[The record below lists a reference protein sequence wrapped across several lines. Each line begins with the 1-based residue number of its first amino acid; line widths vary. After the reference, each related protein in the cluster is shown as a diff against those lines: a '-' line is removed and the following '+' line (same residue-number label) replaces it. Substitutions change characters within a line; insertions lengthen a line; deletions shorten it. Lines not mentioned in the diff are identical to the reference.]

1 MPTVRIGCVKFLNT
15 LPLIEGL
22 GAWKDAQLV
31 AAVPSK
37 LCPML
42 LRGEVD
48 IALASVIDAA
58 RHAPGVIASGSAAE
72 RGDSG
77 GVGGGGGVTILDV
90 GMIGSDGPTR
100 TVRVYSRVPFERVR
114 TLHADTDSHTS
125 VVLAQIILHHRFG
138 VRPPPTVMD
147 FHARERVAL
156 GAPASPPFPP
166 SPPSPLLPHVH
177 SGANGAKIGA
187 KAGASEPP
195 ECLLLIGDKVETDP
209 PARSEGYVHELDLGE
224 AWKELTGLPLV
235 YAAWLCRAG
244 EEESLAVRAACSM
257 LERSRLHNRTRLDH
271 IVAAHAPG
279 RHWDT
284 DHAREYLGSLLR
296 YDLGERERESVE
308 RFVTLAH
315 EMGLLGA
322 DPSSSRP
329 VLRWAR
335 PRLSPGPEAA
345 GVAN

>member
-58 RHAPGVIASGSAAE
+58 RHAPGVTDKETGE
-72 RGDSG
+72 GG
-77 GVGGGGGVTILDV
+77 GVGGSGDGGVTILDV

-125 VVLAQIILHHRFG
+125 VVLARIILHHRFG
-138 VRPPPTVMD
+138 VRPPPTVID

-156 GAPASPPFPP
+156 SAPP
-166 SPPSPLLPHVH
+166 SPPSPLFPRVH
-177 SGANGAKIGA
+177 SGANGAKI
-187 KAGASEPP
+187 GASEPP

-244 EEESLAVRAACSM
+244 EEENLAVRAACSM

-279 RHWDT
+279 RHWDA

-322 DPSSSRP
+322 DPSSPRP

>member
-58 RHAPGVIASGSAAE
+58 RHAPGRTDKETGE
-72 RGDSG
+72 GG
-77 GVGGGGGVTILDV
+77 GVGGSGDGGVTILDV

-138 VRPPPTVMD
+138 VRPPPAVMD

-156 GAPASPPFPP
+156 SAPP
-166 SPPSPLLPHVH
+166 SPPSPSLASSPTLPRPHNGAN
-177 SGANGAKIGA
+177 GANGAKIS
-187 KAGASEPP
+187 ASETP

-244 EEESLAVRAACSM
+244 EEENLAVRAACSM

-345 GVAN
+345 GAAN

>member
-1 MPTVRIGCVKFLNT
+1 M
-15 LPLIEGL
+15 
-22 GAWKDAQLV
+22 
-31 AAVPSK
+31 
-37 LCPML
+37 
-42 LRGEVD
+42 
-48 IALASVIDAA
+48 
-58 RHAPGVIASGSAAE
+58 
-72 RGDSG
+72 
-77 GVGGGGGVTILDV
+77 
-90 GMIGSDGPTR
+90 
-100 TVRVYSRVPFERVR
+100 
-114 TLHADTDSHTS
+114 
-125 VVLAQIILHHRFG
+125 
-138 VRPPPTVMD
+138 
-147 FHARERVAL
+147 
-156 GAPASPPFPP
+156 
-166 SPPSPLLPHVH
+166 
-177 SGANGAKIGA
+177 
-187 KAGASEPP
+187 GASEPP

-322 DPSSSRP
+322 EPSSSRP

-335 PRLSPGPEAA
+335 PRLSA
-345 GVAN
+345 GVEAVGAGATGRSA